1 MNNESFDKLVD
12 AASKK
17 LGTSPEKLRETL
29 VNDDI
34 KALSARL
41 SKQDKARLR
50 AILADEQL
58 MARLKAASSPE
69 ELAKILGGK

>member
-17 LGTSPEKLRETL
+17 LGTSPENLRETL